1 MQNLIFSIFP
11 NQNFVDLGLF
21 QFGWERCTPAHSF
34 GPAAR
39 NHYLFHYILS
49 GTGTLMADDSKGV
62 TQTYSI
68 TSMQGFMIFPNQITT
83 YVADK
88 QLPWEYVWLEFD
100 GLRVKSLLDTIGLSL
115 DKPVYHARNKS
126 LREDMANEMLYISRH
141 KDESPFHL
149 IGHLYLFLDYLLRSA
164 ADEQLEHGSKLREF
178 YIHEA
183 LTYIEHNFQNE
194 ITIEDIAKSYMDV
207 YDSRIISK
215 AGTPFHNI
223 VETLDGD
230 MIHGDMDEEI
240 TSGKCLI
247 AAANPDLMES
257 YIEKDDIV
265 ILGNRYESQL
275 CAIEMGAKC
284 IIVCDGAL
292 VSYTISRLAESRGCY
307 IIKTPYDTFTASR
320 LINQSIPIRF
330 FMKSEN
336 LITFGLGE
344 YLDDIRDTMA
354 KKRYRDFPILD
365 WNENYFGMISRRSLL
380 GARKKK
386 LILVDHNELTQAVD
400 GMEEAE
406 IIEIIDHHRIG
417 SIETMGPVF
426 FRNQPLGCT
435 ATIIYQMYRESG
447 VELTEKI
454 AGLLCSAIL
463 SDTLIYRSP
472 TCTQC
477 F

>member
-21 QFGWERCTPAHSF
+21 QFGWERCAPAHSF

-68 TSMQGFMIFPNQITT
+68 KSMQGFMIFPNQITT

-115 DKPVYHARNKS
+115 DKPVYHARNKN

-194 ITIEDIAKSYMDV
+194 ITIEDIAGVCGLNRTYFGKIFKEALGKTPQEFLLNYRMLKAAELLKLTSLSIGDV
-207 YDSRIISK
+207 GLAVGYANQMHFSRAFKNNYGISPREWRYQNHVNNTVDS
-215 AGTPFHNI
+215 
-223 VETLDGD
+223 
-230 MIHGDMDEEI
+230 DEE
-240 TSGKCLI
+240 
-247 AAANPDLMES
+247 
-257 YIEKDDIV
+257 
-265 ILGNRYESQL
+265 
-275 CAIEMGAKC
+275 
-284 IIVCDGAL
+284 
-292 VSYTISRLAESRGCY
+292 
-307 IIKTPYDTFTASR
+307 
-320 LINQSIPIRF
+320 
-330 FMKSEN
+330 
-336 LITFGLGE
+336 
-344 YLDDIRDTMA
+344 
-354 KKRYRDFPILD
+354 
-365 WNENYFGMISRRSLL
+365 
-380 GARKKK
+380 
-386 LILVDHNELTQAVD
+386 HTQ
-400 GMEEAE
+400 
-406 IIEIIDHHRIG
+406 
-417 SIETMGPVF
+417 
-426 FRNQPLGCT
+426 
-435 ATIIYQMYRESG
+435 
-447 VELTEKI
+447 
-454 AGLLCSAIL
+454 
-463 SDTLIYRSP
+463 
-472 TCTQC
+472 
-477 F
+477 

>member
-68 TSMQGFMIFPNQITT
+68 KSMQGFMIFPNQITT

-194 ITIEDIAKSYMDV
+194 ITIEDIAGVCGLNRTYFGKIFKEALGKTPQEVLLNYRMLKAAELLKLTSLSIGDV
-207 YDSRIISK
+207 GLAVGYANQMHFSRAFKNNYGISPREWRYQNHINNTVDS
-215 AGTPFHNI
+215 
-223 VETLDGD
+223 
-230 MIHGDMDEEI
+230 DEE
-240 TSGKCLI
+240 
-247 AAANPDLMES
+247 
-257 YIEKDDIV
+257 
-265 ILGNRYESQL
+265 
-275 CAIEMGAKC
+275 
-284 IIVCDGAL
+284 
-292 VSYTISRLAESRGCY
+292 
-307 IIKTPYDTFTASR
+307 
-320 LINQSIPIRF
+320 
-330 FMKSEN
+330 
-336 LITFGLGE
+336 
-344 YLDDIRDTMA
+344 
-354 KKRYRDFPILD
+354 
-365 WNENYFGMISRRSLL
+365 
-380 GARKKK
+380 
-386 LILVDHNELTQAVD
+386 HTQ
-400 GMEEAE
+400 
-406 IIEIIDHHRIG
+406 
-417 SIETMGPVF
+417 
-426 FRNQPLGCT
+426 
-435 ATIIYQMYRESG
+435 
-447 VELTEKI
+447 
-454 AGLLCSAIL
+454 
-463 SDTLIYRSP
+463 
-472 TCTQC
+472 
-477 F
+477 

>member
-68 TSMQGFMIFPNQITT
+68 KSMQGFMIFPNQITT

-183 LTYIEHNFQNE
+183 LTYIEHNLQNE
-194 ITIEDIAKSYMDV
+194 ITIEDIAGVCGLNRTYFGKIFKEALGKTPQEFLLNYRMLKAAELLKLTSLSIGDV
-207 YDSRIISK
+207 GLAVGYANQMHFSRAFKNNYGISPREWRYQNHINNTVDS
-215 AGTPFHNI
+215 
-223 VETLDGD
+223 
-230 MIHGDMDEEI
+230 DEE
-240 TSGKCLI
+240 
-247 AAANPDLMES
+247 
-257 YIEKDDIV
+257 
-265 ILGNRYESQL
+265 
-275 CAIEMGAKC
+275 
-284 IIVCDGAL
+284 
-292 VSYTISRLAESRGCY
+292 
-307 IIKTPYDTFTASR
+307 
-320 LINQSIPIRF
+320 
-330 FMKSEN
+330 
-336 LITFGLGE
+336 
-344 YLDDIRDTMA
+344 
-354 KKRYRDFPILD
+354 
-365 WNENYFGMISRRSLL
+365 
-380 GARKKK
+380 
-386 LILVDHNELTQAVD
+386 HTQ
-400 GMEEAE
+400 
-406 IIEIIDHHRIG
+406 
-417 SIETMGPVF
+417 
-426 FRNQPLGCT
+426 
-435 ATIIYQMYRESG
+435 
-447 VELTEKI
+447 
-454 AGLLCSAIL
+454 
-463 SDTLIYRSP
+463 
-472 TCTQC
+472 
-477 F
+477 